1 MKAVIYTRVSSANQA
16 DEGYSLEA
24 QHNESIKY
32 IESEGMELTKVYTD
46 PGVSAKSLD
55 RPGVQEMIRDLKAG
69 KFQAIIIH
77 KLDRLTRNISDLYEL
92 VEMVIKHDV
101 KLISLS
107 EKIDTSTPMGR
118 MFIYMLGILAQMFR
132 ENLSQ
137 EIVKGQSIRASKGLR
152 VSPSRP
158 YGYDLGDNLTMTV
171 NDEEAHTVRQ
181 IFGWFNEGHNLLTI
195 AGKLNKAGT
204 TKKFHQTTIG
214 RIISN
219 PTYVGVN
226 HWKRKGAKDGVYF
239 EGAHEPIISEEV
251 FQEAQDILLKRKDHF
266 LSQSSTNFVFSTVV
280 KCGICG
286 RSFCGR
292 TRREN
297 GRLSYDYRCA
307 GKERFGCKVG
317 SIADSKLTALF
328 LDFIN
333 NFHLSSNEPQKI
345 LTGRDLSKERKK
357 LEKLLSDSANVTKNY
372 LRAYGSGKIEFDMF
386 TELKAEEDKKCTD
399 WNVELDEI
407 NQMSPSDKKTRKDII
422 ALLDNLKSDWN
433 RISDLN
439 RKMAISKIFKFLVIR
454 REEGKWRIV
463 SFKTHD

>member
-32 IESEGMELTKVYTD
+32 IESENMELTKVYTD

-55 RPGVQEMIRDLKAG
+55 RLGVQEMIRDLKAG
-69 KFQAIIIH
+69 KFQVIIIH

-137 EIVKGQSIRASKGLR
+137 EIVKGQSVRASKGLR

-158 YGYDLGDNLTMTV
+158 YGYDLGDNLVMTV
-171 NDEEAHTVRQ
+171 NEEEAHTVRQ
-181 IFGWFNEGHNLLTI
+181 IFEWFNEGYNLLTI
-195 AGKLNKAGT
+195 AGKLNEAGV
-204 TKKFHQTTIG
+204 TKKFYQSTIG

-226 HWKRKGAKDGVYF
+226 HWKRKGSKDGVYF

-251 FQEAQDILLKRKDHF
+251 FQAAQDILLKRKDHF

-280 KCGICG
+280 KCGVCG
-286 RSFCGR
+286 KSFSGR
-292 TRREN
+292 TRREK
-297 GRLSYDYRCA
+297 GRVFFDYRCS
-307 GKERFGCKVG
+307 GRDRFGCKVG
-317 SIADSKLTALF
+317 SISNSKLTALF
-328 LDFIN
+328 LEFIDKYS
-333 NFHLSSNEPQKI
+333 LQYNEPQKVI
-345 LTGRDLSKERKK
+345 VGRDLSKDKK
-357 LEKLLSDSANVTKNY
+357 RLEKMLIDSANAKKNY
-372 LRAYGSGKIEFDMF
+372 LRAYGAGKIDFDLF
-386 TELKAEEDKKCTD
+386 TELATEEDKKQEG
-399 WNVELDEI
+399 WNTELDSI
-407 NQMSPSDKKTRKDII
+407 NQMSPSDKKTRKDLLKQMESLKTRWGII
-422 ALLDNLKSDWN
+422 TD
-433 RISDLN
+433 IE
-439 RKMAISKIFKFLVIR
+439 RKMSISQLFKFLVIR
-454 REEGKWRIV
+454 REEGKWKIV
-463 SFKTHD
+463 AFKTYD